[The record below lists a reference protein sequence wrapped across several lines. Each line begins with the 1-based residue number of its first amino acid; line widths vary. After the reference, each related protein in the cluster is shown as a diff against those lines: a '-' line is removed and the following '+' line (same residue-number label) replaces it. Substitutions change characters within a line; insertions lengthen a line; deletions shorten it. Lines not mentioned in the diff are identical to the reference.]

1 MPLCSRRAK
10 PPVNVNGGSPA
21 DGSKPVTPP
30 AKLAMV
36 SDWGTDGR
44 VPAATML
51 NVKWLPRV
59 LRSRG
64 RATARARTG

>member
-1 MPLCSRRAK
+1 M
-10 PPVNVNGGSPA
+10 NVNSGLPA

-36 SDWGTDGR
+36 SDWGTDDR

-51 NVKWLPRV
+51 NVKWLPLPRA

-64 RATARARTG
+64 SATGRARTG